1 MSTEM
6 NTSDTVVSPSPVRND
21 GGKRVIPTQ
30 VSRPAPPQ
38 PGAPLELESQGQD
51 GSGGS
56 NPTLNPNHNPN
67 PNPYPQTTTERN
79 LMQVSEL

>member
-6 NTSDTVVSPSPVRND
+6 NTSDTVVSPSPVRNNT
-21 GGKRVIPTQ
+21 GKRVIPTQ

-38 PGAPLELESQGQD
+38 PGALPELESQGQD

-67 PNPYPQTTTERN
+67 PDTW
-79 LMQVSEL
+79 MQLLAKSS